1 LSDGLK
7 ESHMKKLRAAI
18 IGSGNL
24 GTFEGQANMP
34 IVAAAKRAAPLSYAE
49 IVASISSK
57 SAGPATRAS
66 IDELTETASCAIKVI
81 GGARKGKAIIAINSA
96 EPPLMS
102 IGADQQARSG
112 SSSRP

>member
-1 LSDGLK
+1 
-7 ESHMKKLRAAI
+7 MKKLRAAI

-49 IVASISSK
+49 

-96 EPPLMS
+96 EPPLMI